1 MTQGRHWEH
10 RDCIKWR
17 RRRKFLR
24 VRCKN
29 LAFYTTEP
37 LNEPFFAEQKMK
49 NGAAGKKNSRNIHFS
64 KALPWFNHGSRRG
77 KNAGEKIESALI
89 WGRHLQKGLVKS
101 VGFFFFFFFF
111 TWYSLSSLQR
121 CRGSVAALFCSIQ
134 SKPGTVSQLV
144 PFFTSRTCGL
154 PFYGGHLPVCHTGFT
169 DSTPP
174 PQGVAASLRTLA

>member
-1 MTQGRHWEH
+1 MFPAKTSTVDGHSHLFRVFRGWGQCLIQESRFQVGEVSLFFAQNIFQPCLPWVSAAETQGRHWEH

-24 VRCKN
+24 IRCKN

-101 VGFFFFFFFF
+101 VGFFFPSRFLCFFFFF
-111 TWYSLSSLQR
+111 
-121 CRGSVAALFCSIQ
+121 
-134 SKPGTVSQLV
+134 
-144 PFFTSRTCGL
+144 
-154 PFYGGHLPVCHTGFT
+154 
-169 DSTPP
+169 
-174 PQGVAASLRTLA
+174 